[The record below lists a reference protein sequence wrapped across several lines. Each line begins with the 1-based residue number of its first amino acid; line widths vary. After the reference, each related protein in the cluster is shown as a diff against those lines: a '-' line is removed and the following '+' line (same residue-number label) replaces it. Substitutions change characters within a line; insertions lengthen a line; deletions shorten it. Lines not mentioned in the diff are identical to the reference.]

1 MQIDAELG
9 NKFWDLL
16 LIKHTVMSACTWEY
30 SFTSADYQFMA
41 RDISRGEAYRK
52 VINNIVKD
60 KTVVEIG

>member
-1 MQIDAELG
+1 
-9 NKFWDLL
+9 
-16 LIKHTVMSACTWEY
+16 
-30 SFTSADYQFMA
+30 MA